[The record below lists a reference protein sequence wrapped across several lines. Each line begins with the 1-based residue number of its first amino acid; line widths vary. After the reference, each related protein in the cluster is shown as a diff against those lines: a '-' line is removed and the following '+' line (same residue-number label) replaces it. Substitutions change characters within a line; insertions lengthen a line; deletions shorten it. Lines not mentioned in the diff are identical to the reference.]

1 MKNILLILLV
11 GFSMIGSIYGQADPI
26 NEFFEKYRNDETF
39 TQVNISPKM
48 FELLS
53 NMDAESE
60 MDIDT
65 KEMIKSLKGLKIL
78 TTETTPRKF
87 YEEFTSKV
95 SLSVYEE
102 LMTVKDGDSNVS
114 FLIKDS
120 DGGNIVNELLLLVGG
135 QEDFVLMRFE
145 GKIPLDKV
153 SKLANSLNISGAEH
167 LDKLEK

>member
-1 MKNILLILLV
+1 MKNILLIMFL
-11 GFSMIGSIYGQADPI
+11 GMTMIGSVFGQDPI
-26 NEFFEKYRNDETF
+26 TEFFEKYRNDETF

-48 FELLS
+48 FEMIAS
-53 NMDAESE
+53 MDSENEMDA
-60 MDIDT
+60 DT
-65 KEMIKSLKGLKIL
+65 KEMIQSLKGLKIL

-95 SLSVYEE
+95 SLSSYEE

-114 FLIKDS
+114 FLVKDS

-135 QEDFVLMRFE
+135 QEDFVLMSFA

-153 SKLANSLNISGAEH
+153 GKLARSINIDGAEH
-167 LDKLEK
+167 LDKLNK

>member
-1 MKNILLILLV
+1 
-11 GFSMIGSIYGQADPI
+11 MIGSIYGQVDPI
-26 NEFFEKYRNDETF
+26 TEFFDKYRNEENF

-53 NMDAESE
+53 NIEGETE
-60 MDIDT
+60 MDSDT

-78 TTETTPRKF
+78 TTETTPIKF

-95 SLSVYEE
+95 SLSAYEE

-114 FLIKDS
+114 FLVKDS

-135 QEDFVLMRFE
+135 QEEFVLMRFE
-145 GKIPLDKV
+145 GMIPLDKV
-153 SKLANSLNISGAEH
+153 GKLANSMNISGAEH
-167 LDKLEK
+167 LDKLDK